1 MGTSQAH
8 LHVSLFGIE
17 FTLPVEQDDDDS
29 DEGQPTHLIAA
40 APTIALAPSPS
51 HFIAWTLPIL
61 DFGEPVPIAP
71 TFRCK
76 TAVAAPLCDTA
87 RHERSGVQLI

>member
-1 MGTSQAH
+1 
-8 LHVSLFGIE
+8 LFGIE
-17 FTLPVEQDDDDS
+17 FTLPVEGDDDDS
-29 DEGQPTHLIAA
+29 DEGQPTYLIAA
-40 APTIALAPSPS
+40 APTIALGPAPA
-51 HFIAWTLPIL
+51 HFIAWALPVL
-61 DFGEPVPIAP
+61 DLCEAVQIAP